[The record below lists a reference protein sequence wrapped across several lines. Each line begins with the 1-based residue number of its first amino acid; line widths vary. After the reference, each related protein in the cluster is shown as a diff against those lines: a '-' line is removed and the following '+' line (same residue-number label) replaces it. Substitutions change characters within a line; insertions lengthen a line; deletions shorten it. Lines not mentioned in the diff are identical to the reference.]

1 MRRVVADGVVDLCED
16 LLRRVVLQRG
26 RPRGGHRQLAELLD
40 EAAVLVHDAPNLG
53 DLGERGREAL
63 ILSLRLQLL

>member
-53 DLGERGREAL
+53 ERSAHFIIKVAAAV
-63 ILSLRLQLL
+63 IL